1 MSMPLDS
8 RSLDLEMLI
17 RLVIRE
23 LAGAGQ
29 ASAAEQVAKQSVGV
43 FGPAMLNDLWSDLY
57 GCSLFDD

>member
-1 MSMPLDS
+1 
-8 RSLDLEMLI
+8 MLI

-43 FGPAMLNDLWSDLY
+43 FGPAALNELWSDLY